1 MRSKLTGEEG
11 AIVQKLPVLATV
23 ARTYRAVFGGLGSI
37 YKASWLALLALTPL
51 TGYVAYFEARDEA
64 SEIALVK
71 FIWSSLSNLGVVSL
85 AVAWQ
90 RYITIGASLPFVGSN
105 LRDRSLWNYVGV
117 GLKIGLLT
125 FLPAGLVIVGVLF
138 TLSQLLGVARPMD
151 MPAPYLISSIVF
163 NILVGVLAVAA
174 AFRLSPLLAARA
186 ADDLQ
191 PSLEALWNRTR
202 GNTWRLAATSLLCV
216 LPPYLF
222 SVLALGVLSRF
233 GFDVATDDPRQASEW
248 SPHVLAAAAM
258 VATVLYPI
266 AVCLVFGA
274 IASTYNHFV
283 EYAGPTR
290 EMSPEARMRLERR
303 W

>member
-1 MRSKLTGEEG
+1 MTGAEG

-23 ARTYRAVFGGLGSI
+23 ARTYRAVFGVLGSI
-37 YKASWLALLALTPL
+37 YKASWLALVVLTPL
-51 TGYVAYFEARDEA
+51 TGYVAFFEARDEA
-64 SEIALVK
+64 SEIALVR
-71 FIWSSLSNLGVVSL
+71 FIWSSLGNLSVVSL

-105 LRDRSLWNYVGV
+105 LRDRSLWSYVGV

-125 FLPAGLVIVGVLF
+125 FLPAGLVIVGVFF
-138 TLSQLLGVARPMD
+138 TLSKMLGVARPMD

-163 NILVGVLAVAA
+163 NVLVGVLAVAA

-191 PSLEALWNRTR
+191 SSFESLWNRTR
-202 GNTWRLAATSLLCV
+202 GNTWRLAVTSLLCV

-222 SVLALGVLSRF
+222 SVLAFGVLSNV
-233 GFDVATDDPRQASEW
+233 GFYIATDDPRQASEW
-248 SPHVLAAAAM
+248 SPHVLAAVAM
-258 VATVLYPI
+258 VATLLYPI
-266 AVCLVFGA
+266 AVCLAFGA

-283 EYAGPTR
+283 EYAGPTQ
-290 EMSPEARMRLERR
+290 EMSTEAQMRLEHR